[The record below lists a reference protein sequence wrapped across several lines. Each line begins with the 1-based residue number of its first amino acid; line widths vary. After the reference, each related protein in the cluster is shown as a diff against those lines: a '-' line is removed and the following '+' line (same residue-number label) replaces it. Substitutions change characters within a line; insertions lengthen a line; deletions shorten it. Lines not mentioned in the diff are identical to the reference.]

1 MKNARKYLIVPIVA
15 LAMLSCKQKITST
28 TESTV
33 QSAAAKADTI
43 ISDTNITPGE
53 MPEDKPVPVALLIV
67 PGTSVGQT
75 SLNEKAEEVI
85 NKLGKPDASDAAMGK
100 SLAVWYAGHDT
111 SAYKTQIFFSRNMGV
126 DDTARVQQIRIT
138 SPAFKVNNKV
148 YAGMPLKNAT
158 AFYKLV
164 KVGQFKEKGN
174 SYTIYDDVTKGIA
187 FDADSKDNISGIA
200 IYEPG
205 RATKSPH
212 LPFYPGF

>member
-1 MKNARKYLIVPIVA
+1 
-15 LAMLSCKQKITST
+15 
-28 TESTV
+28 
-33 QSAAAKADTI
+33 
-43 ISDTNITPGE
+43 
-53 MPEDKPVPVALLIV
+53 
-67 PGTSVGQT
+67 
-75 SLNEKAEEVI
+75 VI
-85 NKLGKPDASDAAMGK
+85 NQLGKPDASDAAMGK

-126 DDTARVQQIRIT
+126 DDTTRVQQIRVT
-138 SPAFKVNNKV
+138 SPAFKVSNKV
-148 YAGMPLKNAT
+148 YAGMPVKNAM

-174 SYTIYDDVTKGIA
+174 SYTIYDVTKGIA
-187 FDADSKDNISGIA
+187 FDADSKGNISGIA